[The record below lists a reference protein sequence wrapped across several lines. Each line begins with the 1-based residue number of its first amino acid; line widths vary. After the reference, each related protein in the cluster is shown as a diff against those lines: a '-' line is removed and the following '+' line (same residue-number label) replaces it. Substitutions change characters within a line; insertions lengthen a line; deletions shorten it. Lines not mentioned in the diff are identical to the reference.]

1 MKRIVTFVLTL
12 SCTLVIIAAFTGC
25 GSGASPESS
34 GGTANVVKPSVDL
47 SQIDWAVESGI
58 IDGER
63 TVVFGYTNNTDYEIV
78 DFDLEFKVK
87 DNVTNEQLEAYSELK
102 EKAEDMDH
110 DIGEITVSAI
120 THKCVASGESVDGL
134 ACNLDGTIEYYC
146 DFNSFEM
153 FEPDMLTTVVASDG
167 KLYMAY
173 YDFVSSKTTMG
184 DDVEDAYT
192 WSDSELAKAVPK
204 PDVRYLAVT
213 YDEDDYLSAEAFDVS
228 EDAYKAYIEACKDK
242 GFDQD
247 IDEYDDMF
255 SAKNADG
262 ISVDLG
268 YINSDDQLYITIEKG
283 DE

>member
-47 SQIDWAVESGI
+47 SQIDWTVESGI

-110 DIGEITVSAI
+110 DIGGITVSAI
-120 THKCVASGESVDGL
+120 THKCVAPGESIDGL

-146 DFNSFEM
+146 DFDSFEM
-153 FEPDMLTTVVASDG
+153 FEPDMLTAVIASED

-173 YDFVSSKTTMG
+173 YDFASSKTTMG

-192 WSDSELAKAVPK
+192 WSDSELAKTVPK
-204 PDVRYLAVT
+204 PDVRYLTTT

-228 EDAYKAYIEACKDK
+228 EEKYEAYVEACKEM
-242 GFDQD
+242 GFNKNV
-247 IDEYDDMF
+247 DEYDDMF
-255 SAKNADG
+255 SAENTDG

-268 YINSDDQLYITIEKG
+268 YVSSDDQLYITVEKG